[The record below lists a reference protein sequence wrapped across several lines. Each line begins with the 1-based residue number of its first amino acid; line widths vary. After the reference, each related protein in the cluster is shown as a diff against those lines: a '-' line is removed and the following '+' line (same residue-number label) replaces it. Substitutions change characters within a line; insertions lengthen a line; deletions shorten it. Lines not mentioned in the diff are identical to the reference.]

1 MLGPALVIAFLL
13 GVFVVL
19 RATEQFRLSY
29 RDGKL
34 LVVRGELPQGLL
46 NDFAETLRRAG
57 VKRATLVGHKD
68 ERGLRLTTS
77 GVSEWDEQ
85 RLRNQLGHHPYA
97 RLSASG
103 RAARRTL
110 GTFLGITWL
119 AWLMS
124 RPDDFS

>member
-34 LVVRGELPQGLL
+34 LVVRGQLPKGLL

-57 VKRATLVGHKD
+57 VKRATLVGHKG
-68 ERGLRLTTS
+68 EHGLRLSTS

-103 RAARRTL
+103 RTARRTI

-124 RPDDFS
+124 RPDDLS